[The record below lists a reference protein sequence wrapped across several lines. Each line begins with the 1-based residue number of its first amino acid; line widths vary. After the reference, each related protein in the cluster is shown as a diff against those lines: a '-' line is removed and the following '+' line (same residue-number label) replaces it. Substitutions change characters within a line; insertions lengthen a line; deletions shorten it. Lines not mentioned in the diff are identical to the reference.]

1 MLHRALRLIRQY
13 HKESLVDLSTSLG
26 IPKEKIVE
34 LESGVWSPT
43 IDVLQRYASH
53 FDMPVS
59 SLVFFSES
67 LGTQG
72 RLSKR
77 FRLNLAGKVL
87 DVIEWANK
95 KNEKTNKTQN
105 FH

>member
-1 MLHRALRLIRQY
+1 MLHKALRLIRQY
-13 HKESLVDLSTSLG
+13 HKESLVDLSASLG
-26 IPKEKIVE
+26 IPKDRIVD
-34 LESGVWSPT
+34 LESGVWSPS
-43 IDVLQRYASH
+43 IEILQRYASH

-77 FRLNLAGKVL
+77 LRLNLAGKVL
-87 DVIEWANK
+87 DIIEWVTN
-95 KNEKTNKTQN
+95 KNEKTEKA
-105 FH
+105 

>member
-1 MLHRALRLIRQY
+1 MLHKALRLIRQY
-13 HKESLVDLSTSLG
+13 HKESLVELSTSLG
-26 IPKEKIVE
+26 IPKDKIVDI
-34 LESGVWSPT
+34 ESGAWSPS

-53 FDMPVS
+53 FDMPIS

-77 FRLNLAGKVL
+77 LRLNLAEKVL
-87 DVIEWANK
+87 DILDWVNNRNAK
-95 KNEKTNKTQN
+95 TEKA
-105 FH
+105 

>member
-1 MLHRALRLIRQY
+1 
-13 HKESLVDLSTSLG
+13 
-26 IPKEKIVE
+26 
-34 LESGVWSPT
+34 
-43 IDVLQRYASH
+43 
-53 FDMPVS
+53 MPVS

>member
-1 MLHRALRLIRQY
+1 MLHKALRLIRQY
-13 HKESLVDLSTSLG
+13 HEESIVELSTSLG
-26 IPKEKIVE
+26 IPKAKIIE
-34 LESGVWSPT
+34 LESGVWLPS
-43 IDVLQRYASH
+43 IEVLHLYASH

-77 FRLNLAGKVL
+77 LRLNLAGKVL
-87 DVIEWANK
+87 DIVEWVNK
-95 KNEKTNKTQN
+95 KNEKPEKT
-105 FH
+105 